1 MRSDVEVHLHHVT
14 RRLQISLTDRQYHVL
29 NGEANRTGLSMAE
42 LLRRLVD
49 RAWTPGR
56 RPNVHGFEVSVGVW
70 KRPDA
75 AVVGRRPGKSLE
87 QGETRPT
94 LRRAQRR
101 RAPRPPT

>member
-1 MRSDVEVHLHHVT
+1 MT
-14 RRLQISLTDRQYHVL
+14 RRLQISITDQQYDLL
-29 NGEANRTGLSMAE
+29 NAEANRTGLSMAE

-56 RPNVHGFEVSVGVW
+56 RPNVNGFELSVGVW

-75 AVVGRRPGKSLE
+75 AVVGRRPGKLLDA
-87 QGETRPT
+87 GEATPT